1 MDSRA
6 QHTPAQTFFTT
17 FHSLCPGGASFLVL
31 FAVQKKVPTV
41 QDWKVNVVAGSE
53 VCVAET
59 DKKSIEVAFG
69 SVLGV
74 SATSQCSLLGHP
86 PG

>member
-1 MDSRA
+1 M
-6 QHTPAQTFFTT
+6 
-17 FHSLCPGGASFLVL
+17 
-31 FAVQKKVPTV
+31 